1 MQKFYD
7 NYCKKRENEDDLYF
21 FDGFQGEIE
30 LKRCNIELQKESELL
45 LVRYANPKSS
55 FDRLRFENF
64 KFDEETQTD
73 ETFSFDSALS
83 ELEENS
89 ERFTPDFNQNKEV
102 YFLPTNLE
110 KIVKDIILNNRRNK
124 IPEILIPL
132 IPTDIQ
138 TKRDLKFT
146 STPQVIIT
154 PDRIGSF
161 ATSFFKLEEASDVC
175 EVKEQMDF
183 IKHNINESFIDGI
196 NDYFIGDINQGF
208 GMMERDFEKKYETP
222 STLHYNFVLRNNNEN
237 SMIDLLKLLSE
248 KFKQFPFE

>member
-21 FDGFQGEIE
+21 FNGFQGEIE
-30 LKRCNIELQKESELL
+30 LNRRNIERQKDSEPL

-64 KFDEETQTD
+64 EFDEETRTD

-89 ERFTPDFNQNKEV
+89 ERFAPDFNQNKEV

-110 KIVKDIILNNRRNK
+110 KIVKDIILNNRRKK

-132 IPTDIQ
+132 IPEDIQ
-138 TKRDLKFT
+138 TKRNLKFI
-146 STPQVIIT
+146 STPQAIIT
-154 PDRIGSF
+154 PDRIGSV
-161 ATSFFKLEEASDVC
+161 ATSFIKLEETSDVH
-175 EVKEQMDF
+175 EVKQKMDF

-196 NDYFIGDINQGF
+196 NDYFIGNINQGF
-208 GMMERDFEKKYETP
+208 GMMERDSEKKYETP

-237 SMIDLLKLLSE
+237 SMADLLKSLSKE
-248 KFKQFPFE
+248 FKPFPFE